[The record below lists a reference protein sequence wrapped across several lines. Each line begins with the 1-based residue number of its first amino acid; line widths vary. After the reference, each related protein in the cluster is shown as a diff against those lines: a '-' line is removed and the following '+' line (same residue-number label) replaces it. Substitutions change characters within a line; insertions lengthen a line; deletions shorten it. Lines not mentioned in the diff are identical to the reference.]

1 MRALELVGSWPVTN
15 VGAAVVAA
23 DGEVLGRAGDTAH
36 RFRLASISKMLAGWA
51 TMTAVEEGVVALD
64 DPVGQPGCTLEHLL
78 AHAGGYPFE
87 GPDPI
92 ARPESRRVYS
102 NTGIE
107 IAADH
112 LARHAGIDFG
122 TYLAE
127 ALLEPLAMASTSL
140 DGSPAHSVYSCVDDM
155 VRMLAELQSPATITA
170 VSAADVV
177 RPHFPGLAG
186 IVPGVGRFDPCPWG
200 LGVEVRGAKSPHW
213 TGRSNSQATYGHFGG
228 AGTMMWVDPAAG
240 CGLVALT
247 DRPFDD
253 WAVQALQCWPE
264 LSDAVLSEV
273 AGSVA

>member
-1 MRALELVGSWPVTN
+1 MRALELVGSWPVPN
-15 VGAAVVAA
+15 VAAAVVAA
-23 DGEVLGRAGDTAH
+23 DGRVLGRAGDTGH
-36 RFRLASISKMLAGWA
+36 RFRLASISKVLAGWA
-51 TMTAVEEGVVALD
+51 TMIAVEEGVVALD

-87 GPDPI
+87 GRDPI

-112 LARHAGIDFG
+112 LAGHAGLDFG
-122 TYLAE
+122 TYLGE
-127 ALLEPLAMASTSL
+127 SLLEPLAMTTTSL
-140 DGSPAHSVYSCVDDM
+140 EGSPAHSVYSCVDDM
-155 VRMLAELQSPATITA
+155 VRMLAELQSPTTLAA
-170 VSAADVV
+170 ASAADVV

-200 LGVEVRGAKSPHW
+200 LGVEVRGEKSPHW

-228 AGTMMWVDPAAG
+228 AGTIMWVDPAAR

-253 WAVQALQCWPE
+253 WSVQALRCWRE
-264 LSDAVLSEV
+264 LSDAVVSEITGA
-273 AGSVA
+273 AG